1 MVEMDLRGY
10 GISTTPDAIVIS
22 REGLGRL
29 EFSPGHTPALRSL
42 LGIATRLEG
51 ASAFPS
57 PLRGSPFEI
66 HFRVHEGDVEIE
78 VRRESTDAGIC
89 LSFGEFDQFITIVD
103 EAFDVFQNE
112 AKNSPQRPR
121 VPRQDTTGPGDS
133 LV

>member
-1 MVEMDLRGY
+1 MVKMDLRGY
-10 GISTTPDAIVIS
+10 VLETTPDAIVLM

-51 ASAFPS
+51 AGAFPS
-57 PLRGSPFEI
+57 PLRGTPFEI
-66 HFRVHEGDVEIE
+66 HFRVFEGEVEIE
-78 VRRESTDAGIC
+78 VRQEGTESGIC
-89 LSFGEFDQFITIVD
+89 LSFGEFDDFIIVVD

-112 AKNSPQRPR
+112 SKLSPQRPR
-121 VPRQDTTGPGDS
+121 VGNQAYAGPGDS